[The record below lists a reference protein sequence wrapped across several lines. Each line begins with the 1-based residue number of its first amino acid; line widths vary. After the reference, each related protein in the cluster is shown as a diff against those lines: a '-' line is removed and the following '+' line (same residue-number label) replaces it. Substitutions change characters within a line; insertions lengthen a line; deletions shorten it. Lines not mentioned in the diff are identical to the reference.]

1 MSPKLKK
8 GIRWAL
14 SAAIL
19 VFLILFARTIDWHAA
34 WNSMRN
40 ASLPLLAA
48 AIGVN
53 ILSVLLKGVRWWLF
67 LRPIGISSLPLSM
80 RATIA
85 GAGLNNVLVASGGD
99 AARVVFV
106 SRVTGVS
113 SSSVLASAALDRL
126 FDPIGFVIL
135 LVAGVIV
142 FELPPQFEAWKLPA
156 EIALG
161 AIVLL
166 LAWFVYATRNVKP
179 DDVAERTVKAKTWTG
194 RVRAY
199 LKSFGQTAGR
209 LATGPR
215 FLGAMALSLLGW
227 VCQLWCFDLAASA
240 ANVDIPLAGSLAC
253 LLGINVGLIIR
264 ATPGNVGF
272 FQFVYALMAE
282 QFGVSRNDAIAVSLL
297 IQTLQILPLTLLGI
311 ALAPEFIF
319 KRGKEDRET
328 AAVSKEIE
336 AVSKEI
342 EAERL
347 THHGPLSTA
356 EEVLDRAEKA
366 GIAPPPKTSRPVV

>member
-8 GIRWAL
+8 GIRWAI

-19 VFLILFARTIDWHAA
+19 VFLVLFARTINWHAA
-34 WNSMRN
+34 WSSMRH

-53 ILSVLLKGVRWWLF
+53 LLSVLIKGVRWWLF
-67 LRPIGISSLPLSM
+67 LRPIGITSLPLAI

-106 SRVTGVS
+106 SRVSGVPS
-113 SSSVLASAALDRL
+113 ATVLASMALEKL

-135 LVAGVIV
+135 LVYGVLA
-142 FELPPQFEAWKLPA
+142 FHLPPQFERWKVPA
-156 EIALG
+156 EILLVVIVALL
-161 AIVLL
+161 VF
-166 LAWFVYATRNVKP
+166 FVYATRNLKP
-179 DDVAERTVKAKTWTG
+179 EHVPERRAKPRTVWGKI
-194 RVRAY
+194 RAY
-199 LKSFGQTAGR
+199 FASFGQTAGR

-215 FLGAMALSLLGW
+215 FLGAILLSLASWG
-227 VCQLWCFDLAASA
+227 CQLWTFELAAA
-240 ANVDIPLAGSLAC
+240 AAHVDLPLAGSLAC

-272 FQFVYALMAE
+272 FQFVFALMAE
-282 QFGVSRNDAIAVSLL
+282 QFGVSRDDAIAVSLL

-319 KRGKEDRET
+319 RRGKKDRET
-328 AAVSKEIE
+328 EAIAKRIE
-336 AVSKEI
+336 E
-342 EAERL
+342 ERL
-347 THHGPLSTA
+347 EHHGPLSTA
-356 EEVLDRAEKA
+356 EEVLKRADKA
-366 GIAPPPKTSRPVV
+366 GVAPPPKKP

>member
-19 VFLILFARTIDWHAA
+19 VFLIYFARTIDWHAA

-53 ILSVLLKGVRWWLF
+53 ILSILLKGVRWWLF
-67 LRPIGISSLPLSM
+67 LRPIGIKSLPLAM

-85 GAGLNNVLVASGGD
+85 GAGLNNVLVANGGD

-106 SRVTGVS
+106 SRLTGVPS
-113 SSSVLASAALDRL
+113 STVLASVALEKL
-126 FDPIGFVIL
+126 FDPIGFVML
-135 LVAGVIV
+135 LVFGVLA
-142 FELPPQFEAWKLPA
+142 FQLPPQFEAWKLPA

-161 AIVLL
+161 IIVLL
-166 LAWFVYATRNVKP
+166 LAFFVYATRHIKP
-179 DDVAERTVKAKTWTG
+179 EHVPERRARARTWRGRFVAYIKG
-194 RVRAY
+194 
-199 LKSFGQTAGR
+199 FGQTAGR

-215 FLGAMALSLLGW
+215 FLGAMLLSLLSWG
-227 VCQLWCFDLAASA
+227 CQLWCFDLAASA
-240 ANVDIPLAGSLAC
+240 AHVPIPLAGSLAC
-253 LLGINVGLIIR
+253 LLGINVGLIVR

-282 QFGVSRNDAIAVSLL
+282 QFGVPRNDAIAVSLL
-297 IQTLQILPLTLLGI
+297 IQTLQILPPTLLGI

-319 KRGKEDRET
+319 RRGKEDSET
-328 AAVSKEIE
+328 ASVAEKIE
-336 AVSKEI
+336 Q
-342 EAERL
+342 ERL
-347 THHGPLSTA
+347 AHHGPLSTA
-356 EEVLDRAEKA
+356 ADVLQRADKV
-366 GIAPPPKTSRPVV
+366 GIVPPLKNK

>member
-1 MSPKLKK
+1 MNPRLKK

-19 VFLILFARTIDWHAA
+19 VFLILFARTIDWNAA
-34 WNSMRN
+34 WNSMRH

-53 ILSVLLKGVRWWLF
+53 FLSVLLKGVRWWLF
-67 LRPIGISSLPLSM
+67 LRPIGISSLPLAM

-106 SRVTGVS
+106 TRVSGVS

-126 FDPIGFVIL
+126 FDPIGFVML
-135 LVAGVIV
+135 LVFGVIA

-161 AIVLL
+161 VIVLL

-179 DDVAERTVKAKTWTG
+179 EAVTERTVRAKTWTG
-194 RVRAY
+194 RVRDY
-199 LKSFGQTAGR
+199 FRSFGQTAGR

-215 FLGAMALSLLGW
+215 FLGAMVLSLLGW

-240 ANVDIPLAGSLAC
+240 ARVEIPLAGSLAC

-328 AAVSKEIE
+328 EAVAREIE
-336 AVSKEI
+336 E
-342 EAERL
+342 ERL
-347 THHGPLSTA
+347 RHHGPLSTA
-356 EEVLDRAEKA
+356 EDVLERAGKA
-366 GIAPPPKTSRPVV
+366 GIAPPPKKP

>member
-8 GIRWAL
+8 GIRWAI

-19 VFLILFARTIDWHAA
+19 VFLILFARTINWHQA
-34 WNSMRN
+34 WNAMRH

-53 ILSVLLKGVRWWLF
+53 LLSVLIKGVRWWLF
-67 LRPIGISSLPLSM
+67 LRPIGITSLPLAI
-80 RATIA
+80 RATVA

-106 SRVTGVS
+106 SRVAGVPS
-113 SSSVLASAALDRL
+113 STVLASMALERL

-135 LVAGVIV
+135 LVFGVIA
-142 FELPPQFEAWKLPA
+142 FQLPPQFERWKVPA
-156 EIALG
+156 EILLVVIVALL
-161 AIVLL
+161 VF
-166 LAWFVYATRNVKP
+166 FVYATRRMKP
-179 DDVAERTVKAKTWTG
+179 EHVPERRAKPRTFMG
-194 RVRAY
+194 KFRAY
-199 LKSFGQTAGR
+199 FVSFGHTAAR

-215 FLGAMALSLLGW
+215 FLGAILLSLISWG
-227 VCQLWCFDLAASA
+227 CQLWTFELAAA
-240 ANVDIPLAGSLAC
+240 AAHVSIPLAGSLAC

-282 QFGVSRNDAIAVSLL
+282 QFGVARNDAIAVSLL
-297 IQTLQILPLTLLGI
+297 IQTLQILPLTVLGI
-311 ALAPEFIF
+311 VLAPEFIF
-319 KRGKEDRET
+319 RRGKRDNET
-328 AAVSKEIE
+328 DAMVRK
-336 AVSKEI
+336 I
-342 EAERL
+342 EAERS

-356 EEVLDRAEKA
+356 EEVLQRADRAGVA
-366 GIAPPPKTSRPVV
+366 DPAPKP

>member
-1 MSPKLKK
+1 MSPKVKRA
-8 GIRWAL
+8 IRWAL

-19 VFLILFARTIDWHAA
+19 VFLILFARTIDWNAA
-34 WNSMRN
+34 WNSMRH

-48 AIGVN
+48 AIGAN
-53 ILSVLLKGVRWWLF
+53 FLSVLLKGVRWWLF
-67 LRPIGISSLPLSM
+67 LRPIGIRSLPLAM

-85 GAGLNNVLVASGGD
+85 GAGLNNILVASGGD

-106 SRVTGVS
+106 TRVSGVS

-126 FDPIGFVIL
+126 FDPIGFVML
-135 LVAGVIV
+135 LVFGVIA
-142 FELPPQFEAWKLPA
+142 FDLPPQFEAWKLPA

-166 LAWFVYATRNVKP
+166 LVVFVYATRNVKP
-179 DDVAERTVKAKTWTG
+179 DDVTERSVKARTWTG
-194 RVRAY
+194 RVRDY
-199 LKSFGQTAGR
+199 LRSFGQTAGR

-215 FLGAMALSLLGW
+215 FLAAMGLSLLGW
-227 VCQLWCFDLAASA
+227 GFQLWCFDLAASA
-240 ANVDIPLAGSLAC
+240 ARVPIPIAGSLAC

-319 KRGKEDRET
+319 KRGKADSET
-328 AAVSKEIE
+328 E
-336 AVSKEI
+336 AVARKI
-342 EAERL
+342 EEERL

-356 EEVLDRAEKA
+356 EEVLERAERV
-366 GIAPPPKTSRPVV
+366 GIAPPPKDR

>member
-1 MSPKLKK
+1 MSPNLKK
-8 GIRWAL
+8 GIRWVI

-19 VFLILFARTIDWHAA
+19 IFLILFARTIDWHAA
-34 WNSMRN
+34 GSSMRH
-40 ASLPLLAA
+40 ASMPLLAA

-53 ILSVLLKGVRWWLF
+53 VLSILIKGVRWWLF
-67 LRPIGISSLPLSM
+67 LRPIGVTSLPLAI

-106 SRVTGVS
+106 SRVSGVPS
-113 SSSVLASAALDRL
+113 STVLASMALEKL

-135 LVAGVIV
+135 LVFGVLA
-142 FELPPQFEAWKLPA
+142 FQLPPQFERWKIPA
-156 EIALG
+156 EILLVV
-161 AIVLL
+161 IVFLL
-166 LAWFVYATRNVKP
+166 FFFVYATRHIKP
-179 DDVAERTVKAKTWTG
+179 EHVPERRARPRTLGG
-194 RVRAY
+194 RIRAY
-199 LKSFGQTAGR
+199 FVSFGQTAGR

-215 FLGAMALSLLGW
+215 FLAAILLSLGSW
-227 VCQLWCFDLAASA
+227 ACQLWTFQLAAA
-240 ANVDIPLAGSLAC
+240 AAHVPIPLAGSLAC

-282 QFGVSRNDAIAVSLL
+282 QFGVPRNDAIAVSLL

-319 KRGKEDRET
+319 KRGKKDKQTESVVRTIERE
-328 AAVSKEIE
+328 K
-336 AVSKEI
+336 
-342 EAERL
+342 L
-347 THHGPLSTA
+347 QHHGPLSTA
-356 EEVLDRAEKA
+356 EEVLDRADKA
-366 GIAPPPKTSRPVV
+366 GVSPTPRKP

>member
-8 GIRWAL
+8 TIRWLL

-19 VFLILFARTIDWHAA
+19 AFLIYFATTINWHAA
-34 WNSMRN
+34 WNSMRQ
-40 ASLPLLAA
+40 ASRPLLAA

-67 LRPIGISSLPLSM
+67 LRPIGIKSLPLSV
-80 RATIA
+80 RATVA

-106 SRVTGVS
+106 SRVSGVRS
-113 SSSVLASAALDRL
+113 STVLASMALEKL

-135 LVAGVIV
+135 LVFGVLV
-142 FELPPQFEAWKLPA
+142 FQLPPQFEKWKVPA
-156 EIALG
+156 EILLVV
-161 AIVLL
+161 IVLL
-166 LAWFVYATRNVKP
+166 LALFVYMTRHIKP
-179 DDVAERTVKAKTWTG
+179 EHVPERRARPRTVWG

-199 LKSFGQTAGR
+199 FVSFGHTAGR

-215 FLGAMALSLLGW
+215 FLAAMALSLGAW
-227 VCQLWCFDLAASA
+227 ACQLWTFQLAAA
-240 ANVDIPLAGSLAC
+240 AAHVSIPLAGSLAC

-272 FQFVYALMAE
+272 FQFVYALMAG
-282 QFGVSRNDAIAVSLL
+282 QFGVARNDAIAVSLL
-297 IQTLQILPLTLLGI
+297 IQTIQILPLTLLGI

-319 KRGKEDRET
+319 KRGKKDMEVEKVAQT
-328 AAVSKEIE
+328 IE
-336 AVSKEI
+336 E
-342 EAERL
+342 ERL
-347 THHGPLSTA
+347 THQGPLSTA
-356 EEVLDRAEKA
+356 EEVLERADKA
-366 GIAPPPKTSRPVV
+366 GVAPAPKKS

>member
-1 MSPKLKK
+1 MSPGLKK
-8 GIRWAL
+8 GIRWAI

-34 WNSMRN
+34 WNSMRH

-53 ILSVLLKGVRWWLF
+53 ILSVLIKGVRWWLF
-67 LRPIGISSLPLSM
+67 LRPIGIKSLPLAI
-80 RATIA
+80 RATVA

-106 SRVTGVS
+106 SRVSGVPS
-113 SSSVLASAALDRL
+113 ATVLASMALEKL

-135 LVAGVIV
+135 LVYGVLA
-142 FELPPQFEAWKLPA
+142 FELPPQFERWKIPA
-156 EIALG
+156 EILLVLIVAL
-161 AIVLL
+161 LFF
-166 LAWFVYATRNVKP
+166 FVYATRRMKP
-179 DDVAERTVKAKTWTG
+179 EHVPERRAKPRTFMG
-194 RVRAY
+194 KFRAY
-199 LKSFGQTAGR
+199 FVSFGQTAGR

-215 FLGAMALSLLGW
+215 FVAAIVLSLASW
-227 VCQLWCFDLAASA
+227 ACQLWTFELAAA
-240 ANVDIPLAGSLAC
+240 AAHVSIPLAGSLAC

-272 FQFVYALMAE
+272 FQFVYAFMAGE
-282 QFGVSRNDAIAVSLL
+282 FGVAKNDAIAVSLL
-297 IQTLQILPLTLLGI
+297 IQTLQILPLTLLGM

-319 KRGKEDRET
+319 RRGKKDRET
-328 AAVSKEIE
+328 E
-336 AVSKEI
+336 AVARTI
-342 EAERL
+342 EAERA

-356 EEVLDRAEKA
+356 EEVLQRADQEGVA
-366 GIAPPPKTSRPVV
+366 TPVQKS

>member
-1 MSPKLKK
+1 MNPKLKK
-8 GIRWAL
+8 GIRWVL

-34 WNSMRN
+34 WNSMRH

-67 LRPIGISSLPLSM
+67 LRPIGITSLPLAM

-85 GAGLNNVLVASGGD
+85 GAGLNNVLVANGGD

-106 SRVTGVS
+106 SRVTGVPS
-113 SSSVLASAALDRL
+113 STVLASVALEKL
-126 FDPIGFVIL
+126 FDPIGFVML
-135 LVAGVIV
+135 LVVGVIV
-142 FELPPQFEAWKLPA
+142 FELPPQFEAWKLAA
-156 EIALG
+156 EVTLG
-161 AIVLL
+161 VIVLL
-166 LAWFVYATRNVKP
+166 LIFFVYATRNIKP
-179 DDVAERTVKAKTWTG
+179 EHVPERRATPRTWSGKLVA
-194 RVRAY
+194 Y
-199 LKSFGQTAGR
+199 FKSFGQTAGR

-215 FLGAMALSLLGW
+215 FLAAMALSLLSWG
-227 VCQLWCFDLAASA
+227 CQLWCFDLAASA
-240 ANVDIPLAGSLAC
+240 AHVPIPLAGSLAC

-282 QFGVSRNDAIAVSLL
+282 QFGVTRNDAIAVSLL

-319 KRGKEDRET
+319 KRGKENSETDAVARKIEEDR
-328 AAVSKEIE
+328 
-336 AVSKEI
+336 
-342 EAERL
+342 L
-347 THHGPLSTA
+347 NHHGPLSTA
-356 EEVLDRAEKA
+356 EEVLQRAGKA
-366 GIAPPPKTSRPVV
+366 GIAPPPKKS